1 MNGIYQTVKPVPTTV
16 HGVTT
21 RSRLEARW
29 IVFFSHAGIPWE
41 YEPQAYRIGSRGYL
55 PDFRIRPHR
64 GADQAWMEIKPL
76 ADTFDDPRW
85 KGLVTQTGL
94 MLFTVRGLHRRG
106 DVCGRDHTVRVW
118 HPSGMV
124 ADVHRMWTGPE
135 FRTAW
140 DAASAARFD
149 GSSRRPAGRKGR
161 RPR

>member
-1 MNGIYQTVKPVPTTV
+1 MNPLYQKVKPIPTEAFG
-16 HGVTT
+16 HHF
-21 RSRLEARW
+21 RSRIEAR
-29 IVFFSHAGIPWE
+29 FATFMAEAGIPWE
-41 YEPQAYRIGSRGYL
+41 YEPQAYRVGAGRMYL
-55 PDFRIRPHR
+55 PDFRIRPHH

-85 KGLVTQTGL
+85 KGLVTKTGL

-140 DAASAARFD
+140 EAANAARFD
-149 GSSRRPAGRKGR
+149 RRAPAGRKGR
-161 RPR
+161 RT

>member
-1 MNGIYQTVKPVPTTV
+1 MTSLYQAVKPIPTTV

-29 IVFFSHAGIPWE
+29 IVFFERAGIPWE
-41 YEPQAYRIGSRGYL
+41 YEPQAYRVGDGRGYL

-85 KGLVTQTGL
+85 KGLVTVTGL

-149 GSSRRPAGRKGR
+149 RRRPAGRKGR
-161 RPR
+161 RE